1 MYLMRAPIGDGIR
14 LGVLKSALNV
24 LFHEW
29 ASKPA
34 AVVSYG
40 AHEGSKAAE
49 QLAQVLQG
57 LVVDWGVGYVID
69 VMDGP
74 GFNERREFSAEREDL
89 WRREEWNK
97 RVGRAFQEISKGSCA
112 ESSLQMVANQ
122 RSPESHPRSDLA
134 MIISTFT
141 R

>member
-1 MYLMRAPIGDGIR
+1 MYLMRAAIGDGIR
-14 LGVLKSALNV
+14 LGVLKSALNF

-74 GFNERREFSAEREDL
+74 GFNERRGFSAEREDL

-97 RVGRAFQEISKGSCA
+97 RVGRAFQEMSKRSCA
-112 ESSLQMVANQ
+112 ESS
-122 RSPESHPRSDLA
+122 
-134 MIISTFT
+134 FT
-141 R
+141 NGGQPKKP